1 MTPESNPAST
11 PAPAPIQAAD
21 AALINDWATWLESAK
36 GCRPRTLESYRLVL
50 RRLCEFAATLPRKPL
65 LMALEP
71 VEIEHFAGV
80 WLHKLGVVAR
90 SRKPYVSALR
100 GFFGWAKARG
110 HVDRDLVL
118 ELRHPRIGR
127 PLPSALS
134 LASAEKLMWAPD
146 LGTFKGIRD
155 AAILAMLLGGLR
167 VSGVVGLNE
176 GDVRPQDIDGKPRL
190 VVHVIEK
197 GEKERVLPLPREAEM
212 LLRVYLDHDELKTL
226 PRDVIDR
233 KGRADKVLFVNMRN
247 TSVPAHERMG
257 EKVRL
262 NRHTVWK
269 LIQHYGEK
277 AGVPAG
283 ERHPHAFRHLFGVE
297 LAEDDVDLLTR
308 QHLLGHADPKSTEI
322 YTEMSMRRK
331 TRVMDKSGPLGK
343 MKTPVSELLKR
354 LPSGA

>member
-1 MTPESNPAST
+1 MSAVKTAE
-11 PAPAPIQAAD
+11 PIVIDPAD
-21 AALINDWATWLESAK
+21 AALIEAWCAWLETSK
-36 GCRPRTLESYRLVL
+36 GCRPRTLECYRLVM
-50 RRLCEFAATLPRKPL
+50 RRLCEFAAGLPRPRL
-65 LMALEP
+65 VADLDPGE
-71 VEIEHFAGV
+71 VETFCGV
-80 WLHKLGVVAR
+80 WLHKRGVVAR
-90 SRKPYVSALR
+90 SRKPYVSAVR
-100 GFFGWAKARG
+100 GFYAWAIARG
-110 HVDRDLVL
+110 HVTGNPVL
-118 ELRHPRIGR
+118 ELRHPRTGR

-167 VSGVVGLNE
+167 VSGLVSLNE
-176 GDVRPQDIDGKPRL
+176 GDVRNQDIDGKPRL
-190 VVHVIEK
+190 VVHVMEK
-197 GEKERVLPLPREAEM
+197 GEKERVMPLPREAEM
-212 LLRVYLDHDELKTL
+212 LLRVYLDHDELK
-226 PRDVIDR
+226 PVQRDVLDR
-233 KGRADKVLFVNMRN
+233 KGRADKVLFVNVRN

-262 NRHTVWK
+262 VRHTVWK

-277 AGVPAG
+277 AGVPAS

-331 TRVMDKSGPLGK
+331 TRVIDKSGPLGK